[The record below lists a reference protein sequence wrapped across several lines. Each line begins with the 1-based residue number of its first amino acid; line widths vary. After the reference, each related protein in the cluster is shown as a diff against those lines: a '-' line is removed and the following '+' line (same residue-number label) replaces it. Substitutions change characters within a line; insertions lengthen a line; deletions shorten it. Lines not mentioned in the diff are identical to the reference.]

1 MDCVQ
6 LWRDVEDQLVP
17 MLQMKIGEQVVYVYL
32 LRHSRL
38 EGRRRVSVALSG
50 LARGVCVS
58 DCTAREHLRGLARKG
73 CVKLHERGQ
82 KGHLVEVFL
91 PAEILGRR
99 LVSMEG
105 LPPGKRCGP
114 ARKNPTVRLGLERR
128 EGGRCFYCRRKFEG
142 GDVAMDHVVPL
153 AHGGS
158 SGAENLVA
166 ACCDCNSRK
175 GEREAEEHLR
185 VLFRERRLSASEF
198 EERLEA
204 LGRLPGGRERVMAI
218 GDKRVIARSH
228 SVLRP
233 KRDLK
238 REERADRRKAI

>member
-32 LRHSRL
+32 LRHSRV

-58 DCTAREHLRGLARKG
+58 ECTAREHLRGLARKG

-153 AHGGS
+153 ARGGS
-158 SGAENLVA
+158 PGAENLVA
-166 ACCDCNSRK
+166 ACGDCNSRK

-185 VLFRERRLSASEF
+185 ALFRGRRLSAAEF
-198 EERLEA
+198 DERLEA
-204 LGRLPGGRERVMAI
+204 VGRLARGRGGQVQPSLVYLTCSRNS
-218 GDKRVIARSH
+218 ARGISA
-228 SVLRP
+228 S
-233 KRDLK
+233 
-238 REERADRRKAI
+238 RKAPRKV